1 MMYMYYI
8 YKTFYMSYKYI
19 YIYIYIYNIIYICHN
34 NGVIAIPYGAAAE
47 AAEPGRGLNMPDA
60 CSEYTYLY
68 IYIHIIYS
76 IYASYSTLLSMLH
89 S

>member
-1 MMYMYYI
+1 
-8 YKTFYMSYKYI
+8 MSYK
-19 YIYIYIYNIIYICHN
+19 YIYIYNIIYICHN